1 MKVPIWDIMNDYSL
15 DIQRATDRIK
25 RMHYNDASSVAFI
38 MRKIIY
44 NGYYDPTTLSIS
56 FREDFVIP
64 EITYDDIATIS
75 RFMSK
80 KPYNHGCEGICK
92 LAAKIE
98 DVVKWRYQVENEK
111 GGEQ

>member
-1 MKVPIWDIMNDYSL
+1 MKVQIWDIVNDGSC
-15 DIQRATDRIK
+15 DIEKATQRVM
-25 RMHYNDASSVAFI
+25 RMRHNDASSVAFI

-44 NGYYDPTTLSIS
+44 NGYYDPTTLTIS

-64 EITYDDIATIS
+64 EITYDDMATIS
-75 RFMSK
+75 RFMSR
-80 KPYNHGCEGICK
+80 KPYNHGCEGISK

-98 DVVKWRYQVENEK
+98 DVTRWRYQVEEEK